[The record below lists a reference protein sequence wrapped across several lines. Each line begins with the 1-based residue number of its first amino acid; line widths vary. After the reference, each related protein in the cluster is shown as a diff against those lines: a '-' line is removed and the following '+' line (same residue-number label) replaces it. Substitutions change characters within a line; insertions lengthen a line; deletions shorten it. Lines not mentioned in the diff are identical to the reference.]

1 MSPEQEV
8 SRLTSRLAPCEISMW
23 LLRKLSSAIDKSK
36 RRLQQSTPA
45 IASTAAT
52 SRVQAEILSAKEQ
65 MEALNRDI
73 VQIQGRI
80 AARHESFAEDQAG
93 GGVTSVDDA
102 NGSSGSKRQPNESKR
117 DYLIRTGK
125 ITPFSKYEQHP
136 KVSESLAEVMFDAEL
151 DEDDDEEEQENDI
164 GSGEDGEE
172 DDDEDYEEDSARRR
186 KKAKLK
192 EPVSHRHLLAPGFAD
207 SETSRASTPSKRERP
222 DSTASKP
229 AKKRKLQSRRRKVDT
244 SDSGEAKSKN
254 SAESGNECRQDSGND
269 YKRTASSAF
278 GTEDS
283 MSDDVDD
290 SRLNTAPAK
299 KRSSKRKKVVE
310 QDEEKVDEEDLADV
324 DDGNE
329 SLYRKRVERWAHRRR
344 EARRKARAKTA
355 AHANT
360 TSDEVDNENEDE
372 EDEGAKEEC
381 YQPHPTR
388 PDAELEDGLRIP
400 GDIFPSLFSY
410 QKTGV
415 RWLWEL
421 FTQQVG
427 GIIGDEMGLGKTI
440 QVISFLAG
448 LHYSQKLTKPVIIV
462 APATVMKQWVNEF
475 HRWWPAL
482 RVSILHSSGSGMM
495 NVKRESQL
503 EYELESRAYRGAKGK
518 LTKAQK
524 AAKMIVDRVVQQ
536 GHVLVTTY
544 SGLQT
549 YAEFLI
555 PVEWEYAVLDEGHK
569 IRNPNA
575 GITIYCKELRTPNR
589 IILSGTPMQNNLTE
603 LWSLFDFVFPMRL
616 GNLVTFRQQFE
627 VPIKQG
633 GYANA
638 SNLQVETAMKCA
650 ETLKDTVSPYLLQR
664 FKVDVAAD
672 LPRKSERVLFCK
684 LTRPQREAYETF
696 LESEEMKAIHA
707 GKRQALYGV
716 DLLRKIC
723 NHPDLAEHKIL
734 SKKADYKYGSGSKS
748 GKMQVVK
755 ALLEIWKR
763 NGHKTLLFAQH
774 RIMLDIL
781 EKFIRGFGGF
791 RYRRMD
797 GNTSIRDRQ
806 DMVDEFNRDPD
817 LHVFLLTT
825 KVGGL
830 GVNLTG
836 ADRVIIYDPDWNPST
851 DVQAR
856 ERAWRL
862 GQKREVEIYRL
873 MTAGT
878 IEEKIYHRQIFKQFL
893 TNKILR
899 DPKQRQTFQLR
910 DLHDLFSL
918 GDASG
923 EQGETETGMLFKGTE
938 VRFSVAAKKDG
949 ESDGNDD
956 KGNGRAD
963 AGGKDASGK
972 SESLPTIIGISHQ
985 EDYNT
990 GTTTPEVAVDTAV
1003 NKGSSSTVEGN
1014 CNATTAEK
1022 PDHLLNT
1029 IFSRSGVHSA
1039 LEHDAILSS
1048 NSSGSRPAKKKIT
1061 ADPAIIAA
1069 EARRVADEAARG
1081 LRRAANI
1088 AKTIPAGTPTWT
1100 GMVGTGGRP
1109 TDPQARWT
1117 TNGAGINSSV
1127 STGVGNG
1134 RGAFQRAGPG
1144 QGPFPGR
1151 GRGQGQAGRGMPSSA
1166 SILAN
1171 LAVRQNTR
1179 LPPSQTRSPG
1189 RNTNNNNHNNI
1200 TNSHSTRNN
1209 NDTNIANNHDSSDNN
1224 TNKNATTDNNSVN
1237 DDGDDDQPRGQ
1248 ALLRQIRSFLLAHSG
1263 AVHTQMLVDHFSR
1276 FCGKDAS
1283 RTAEFREML
1292 RRIAV
1297 LEKRGGRVG
1306 GSAGGRAGGR
1316 SGRGRWVLKEE
1327 FRNI

>member
-1 MSPEQEV
+1 MWNAGFYV
-8 SRLTSRLAPCEISMW
+8 SKVSSTIQKLQRSLRGLPNLA
-23 LLRKLSSAIDKSK
+23 
-36 RRLQQSTPA
+36 TG
-45 IASTAAT
+45 AAT
-52 SRVQAEILSAKEQ
+52 TARIQHEIQAAKEQ
-65 MEALNRDI
+65 IETLDHDLA
-73 VQIQGRI
+73 QIQGRI
-80 AARHESFAEDQAG
+80 EARHQLPDESNRDESTMIAE
-93 GGVTSVDDA
+93 
-102 NGSSGSKRQPNESKR
+102 GSGFTNDIGKVSGSKRQPNEKRR

-125 ITPFSKYEQHP
+125 ITPFSKFEQAP

-151 DEDDDEEEQENDI
+151 DDHSDDGDEDEGHSDNE
-164 GSGEDGEE
+164 
-172 DDDEDYEEDSARRR
+172 DDEDESYEENDRSKR
-186 KKAKLK
+186 KGSKAK
-192 EPVSHRHLLAPGFAD
+192 EPVSHRNLLAPGFAD
-207 SETSRASTPSKRERP
+207 SDTSRASTPMKRERP
-222 DSTASKP
+222 VSGRAENSKR
-229 AKKRKLQSRRRKVDT
+229 RKLQQKEEGNRAKDGSNAENGDFSTPIGSGDDYSPEDK
-244 SDSGEAKSKN
+244 SDARLRAN
-254 SAESGNECRQDSGND
+254 SA
-269 YKRTASSAF
+269 T

-283 MSDDVDD
+283 MSDGVDG
-290 SRLNTAPAK
+290 SRSNIIPAK
-299 KRSSKRKKVVE
+299 KKGKTKRRKA
-310 QDEEKVDEEDLADV
+310 DEEDENGGEEDDEDEDLADV

-329 SLYRKRVERWAHRRR
+329 KFYQKRIQRWARRR
-344 EARRKARAKTA
+344 KEARRKARAKTA
-355 AHANT
+355 GENPTTDMEAN
-360 TSDEVDNENEDE
+360 ELNGENITEETKNQTDE
-372 EDEGAKEEC
+372 EDEPEEAREEC

-388 PDAELEDGLRIP
+388 PDADLGDGLRIP
-400 GDIFPSLFSY
+400 GDIYPSLFSY

-421 FTQQVG
+421 YTQQVG

-448 LHYSQKLTKPVIIV
+448 LHYSQKLTKPIVIV

-503 EYELESRAYRGAKGK
+503 DYELESRAYRGTGGK

-524 AAKMIVDRVVQQ
+524 ASKRIVDRVVQQ

-575 GITIYCKELRTPNR
+575 GITIFCKELRTSNR

-684 LTRPQREAYETF
+684 LTKLQREAYETF

-707 GKRQALYGV
+707 GKRHALYGV

-763 NGHKTLLFAQH
+763 DGHKTLLFAQH

-836 ADRVIIYDPDWNPST
+836 ANRVIIYDPDWNPST

-923 EQGETETGMLFKGTE
+923 NQDETETGMLFKGTE
-938 VRFSVAAKKDG
+938 VRFQAAGKKEG
-949 ESDGNDD
+949 E
-956 KGNGRAD
+956 GRAD
-963 AGGKDASGK
+963 EKEDGKVDGGGSGGMSSSPASV
-972 SESLPTIIGISHQ
+972 SLPPIVGISRE

-990 GTTTPEVAVDTAV
+990 GTTPEVSVSTAMNVD
-1003 NKGSSSTVEGN
+1003 SSSSVKSKDKS
-1014 CNATTAEK
+1014 ATPSTAK

-1039 LEHDAILSS
+1039 LEHDAIFAG
-1048 NSSGSRPAKKKIT
+1048 NSGSGRPAKKKIT

-1081 LRRAANI
+1081 LRRAANV

-1100 GMVGTGGRP
+1100 GVVGTGGRP
-1109 TDPQARWT
+1109 PEPQLRRPVAAAAIAAGNEISRNT
-1117 TNGAGINSSV
+1117 GINPSQH
-1127 STGVGNG
+1127 TGVG
-1134 RGAFQRAGPG
+1134 R
-1144 QGPFPGR
+1144 GR
-1151 GRGQGQAGRGMPSSA
+1151 GRGQGQTGRGMPSSA
-1166 SILAN
+1166 SILSN

-1179 LPPSQTRSPG
+1179 IPTAPSRPANHDTSASQSNNGNAATTTNSHE
-1189 RNTNNNNHNNI
+1189 NNNNHD
-1200 TNSHSTRNN
+1200 SN
-1209 NDTNIANNHDSSDNN
+1209 NDNTDDNN
-1224 TNKNATTDNNSVN
+1224 
-1237 DDGDDDQPRGQ
+1237 DQSRSQ
-1248 ALLRQIRSFLLAHSG
+1248 SLLLQIRSFLLAHNG

-1283 RTAEFREML
+1283 RTAEFRELL
-1292 RRIAV
+1292 RRVAV
-1297 LEKRGGRVG
+1297 LEKRPGGTGAV
-1306 GSAGGRAGGR
+1306 GR
-1316 SGRGRWVLKEE
+1316 SGRGKWVLKEE
-1327 FRNI
+1327 FRELDVDVDEDE

>member
-1 MSPEQEV
+1 M
-8 SRLTSRLAPCEISMW
+8 
-23 LLRKLSSAIDKSK
+23 
-36 RRLQQSTPA
+36 
-45 IASTAAT
+45 
-52 SRVQAEILSAKEQ
+52 
-65 MEALNRDI
+65 
-73 VQIQGRI
+73 QIQGRI
-80 AARHESFAEDQAG
+80 EARHQIPDESNSARSTVVAD
-93 GGVTSVDDA
+93 
-102 NGSSGSKRQPNESKR
+102 GSGSINDTGKIGGSKRQANETKR

-125 ITPFSKYEQHP
+125 ITPFSKFEHAP

-151 DEDDDEEEQENDI
+151 DDDDND
-164 GSGEDGEE
+164 EE
-172 DDDEDYEEDSARRR
+172 DNGDTDGGHINDDDQEDETYEENGSTRR
-186 KKAKLK
+186 KGTKAK
-192 EPVSHRHLLAPGFAD
+192 EPISHRHLLAPGFAD
-207 SETSRASTPSKRERP
+207 SDTSRASTPMKRER
-222 DSTASKP
+222 SESCR
-229 AKKRKLQSRRRKVDT
+229 AKTTKRRKLQSRQERNRAENGSHAEDGRLSTIRDSSDDYTPDEKNNSRR
-244 SDSGEAKSKN
+244 
-254 SAESGNECRQDSGND
+254 R
-269 YKRTASSAF
+269 ASP
-278 GTEDS
+278 TTRVEDS
-283 MSDDVDD
+283 MSDDVD
-290 SRLNTAPAK
+290 SLQLNTVPTK
-299 KRSSKRKKVVE
+299 KKCKTKRRE
-310 QDEEKVDEEDLADV
+310 ADEDEEDEEEEEEEDLADV

-329 SLYRKRVERWAHRRR
+329 KLYQKRVQRWARRRR
-344 EARRKARAKTA
+344 EARRKARAKAAAENPAASTKTNIPGEANNQTA
-355 AHANT
+355 PQNQEPAAR
-360 TSDEVDNENEDE
+360 E
-372 EDEGAKEEC
+372 EEEEEEAKEEC

-388 PDAELEDGLRIP
+388 PDADLGDGLRVP

-421 FTQQVG
+421 YTQQVG

-448 LHYSQKLTKPVIIV
+448 LHYSQKLSKPIIIV

-495 NVKRESQL
+495 NVKRENQL
-503 EYELESRAYRGAKGK
+503 DYELESSAYRGTGGK

-524 AAKMIVDRVVQQ
+524 ASRRIVDRVVQQ

-555 PVEWEYAVLDEGHK
+555 PVDWEYAVLDEGHK

-575 GITIYCKELRTPNR
+575 GITIFCKELRTPNR

-684 LTRPQREAYETF
+684 LTKPQREAYETF
-696 LESEEMKAIHA
+696 LESQEMKAIHA
-707 GKRQALYGV
+707 GKRHALYGV

-734 SKKADYKYGSGSKS
+734 SKKADYRYGSGSKS

-763 NGHKTLLFAQH
+763 DGHKTLLFAQH

-781 EKFIRGFGGF
+781 EKFIRGFSGF
-791 RYRRMD
+791 RYKRMD

-806 DMVDEFNRDPD
+806 DMVDEFNQDPE

-836 ADRVIIYDPDWNPST
+836 ANRVIIYDPDWNPST

-923 EQGETETGMLFKGTE
+923 NQGETETGMLFKGTE
-938 VRFSVAAKKDG
+938 VRFQSAGKKEG
-949 ESDGNDD
+949 EEMCGIEKENRKVD
-956 KGNGRAD
+956 GRASSS
-963 AGGKDASGK
+963 AQEG
-972 SESLPTIIGISHQ
+972 LPSIIGVSHE

-990 GTTTPEVAVDTAV
+990 GTTPQVSVNTAI
-1003 NKGSSSTVEGN
+1003 NINSSSTVEN
-1014 CNATTAEK
+1014 KDDNTTSSTAK

-1039 LEHDAILSS
+1039 LEHDAILASN
-1048 NSSGSRPAKKKIT
+1048 NSSGKPTKKKIS

-1081 LRRAANI
+1081 LRRAANV

-1100 GMVGTGGRP
+1100 GVVGTGGRP
-1109 TDPQARWT
+1109 PEPQSRRPVAAGTAGNGIGRGMGMNPMQST
-1117 TNGAGINSSV
+1117 GAGI
-1127 STGVGNG
+1127 G
-1134 RGAFQRAGPG
+1134 R
-1144 QGPFPGR
+1144 GR

-1166 SILAN
+1166 SVLAN

-1179 LPPSQTRSPG
+1179 IPPPLLRPDNHSA
-1189 RNTNNNNHNNI
+1189 NTPHNHDDNNSNNNNNNAV
-1200 TNSHSTRNN
+1200 TNSH
-1209 NDTNIANNHDSSDNN
+1209 DDNN
-1224 TNKNATTDNNSVN
+1224 GNSTNVNN
-1237 DDGDDDQPRGQ
+1237 DQPRGQ
-1248 ALLRQIRSFLLAHSG
+1248 SLLLQIRSFLLAHNG

-1283 RTAEFREML
+1283 RTAEFRELL

-1297 LEKRGGRVG
+1297 LEKRPGGDCNG
-1306 GSAGGRAGGR
+1306 GVMGR
-1316 SGRGRWVLKEE
+1316 SGRGKWVLKEE
-1327 FRNI
+1327 FRKLDVSG

>member
-1 MSPEQEV
+1 
-8 SRLTSRLAPCEISMW
+8 
-23 LLRKLSSAIDKSK
+23 
-36 RRLQQSTPA
+36 
-45 IASTAAT
+45 
-52 SRVQAEILSAKEQ
+52 
-65 MEALNRDI
+65 MEAVNLDLG
-73 VQIQGRI
+73 QIQERI
-80 AARHESFAEDQAG
+80 AARHNQSAEGNAEDGAAL
-93 GGVTSVDDA
+93 VHDLTSK
-102 NGSSGSKRQPNESKR
+102 GSKRQPNESKR

-136 KVSESLAEVMFDAEL
+136 KISESLAEVMFDAEL
-151 DEDDDEEEQENDI
+151 DEENDDDDDDEEEE
-164 GSGEDGEE
+164 GEGDGTRSDE
-172 DDDEDYEEDSARRR
+172 DDDDYEEGGSAR
-186 KKAKLK
+186 KKEAKLK
-192 EPVSHRHLLAPGFAD
+192 EPLSHRHLLAPGFAD
-207 SETSRASTPSKRERP
+207 SERSRASTPIKRERP
-222 DSTASKP
+222 DPATTKP
-229 AKKRKLQSRRRKVDT
+229 AKRQKLQSKRNEAEA
-244 SDSGEAKSKN
+244 SDSGEGRANASNGSSNNHYLKS
-254 SAESGNECRQDSGND
+254 END
-269 YKRTASSAF
+269 ERFTASSTF

-299 KRSSKRKKVVE
+299 RGKLKRRKVASRVE
-310 QDEEKVDEEDLADV
+310 GKEEEEDLGDV

-329 SLYRKRVERWAHRRR
+329 SLYRKRVERWARRRR

-355 AHANT
+355 T
-360 TSDEVDNENEDE
+360 QPSSTSQEVDNRDETTSTEVTSHAIPQVRLDEADKEGKEGGGGEDNEGE
-372 EDEGAKEEC
+372 EEGEEVKQEC

-421 FTQQVG
+421 YTQQVG

-503 EYELESRAYRGAKGK
+503 EYELESRAYRGTKGK
-518 LTKAQK
+518 FTKAQK
-524 AAKMIVDRVVQQ
+524 AARGIVDRVVQQ

-723 NHPDLAEHKIL
+723 NHPDLAEHKVL
-734 SKKADYKYGSGSKS
+734 SKKPDYKYGSGSKS

-830 GVNLTG
+830 GINLTG

-938 VRFSVAAKKDG
+938 VRFQVAGRKEGETGGEDGMAKRRTDT
-949 ESDGNDD
+949 D
-956 KGNGRAD
+956 
-963 AGGKDASGK
+963 GKDQSAP
-972 SESLPTIIGISHQ
+972 SENLPPIMGIAHQ

-990 GTTTPEVAVDTAV
+990 GTTIPEVSVNTAV
-1003 NKGSSSTVEGN
+1003 NGGSSSTIASN
-1014 CNATTAEK
+1014 NNSTAADK

-1039 LEHDAILSS
+1039 LEHDAILAS
-1048 NSSGSRPAKKKIT
+1048 NSSTSSRPAKKKIT

-1081 LRRAANI
+1081 LRRAASV

-1109 TDPQARWT
+1109 PELQSRRPIAS
-1117 TNGAGINSSV
+1117 AG
-1127 STGVGNG
+1127 GGNG
-1134 RGAFQRAGPG
+1134 RGSVQHAGPG
-1144 QGPFPGR
+1144 LGPGR
-1151 GRGQGQAGRGMPSSA
+1151 GRGRGQAGRGMPSSA

-1179 LPPSQTRSPG
+1179 LPPAQSRSPN
-1189 RNTNNNNHNNI
+1189 RSTNSHNNTNNGDSTNHN
-1200 TNSHSTRNN
+1200 S
-1209 NDTNIANNHDSSDNN
+1209 
-1224 TNKNATTDNNSVN
+1224 NATTNISNNHETSNADDNNES
-1237 DDGDDDQPRGQ
+1237 DTQPRGPT
-1248 ALLRQIRSFLLAHSG
+1248 LLRQIRSFLLAHSG

-1283 RTAEFREML
+1283 RTAEFRELL

-1297 LEKRGGRVG
+1297 LEKRGGGASG
-1306 GSAGGRAGGR
+1306 GGINAGNTGGR

-1327 FRNI
+1327 FRDI